1 MDDAYCIPSDAWGT
15 PCPLWVLHVTS
26 LVKNTID
33 IEYGLLNMN
42 EREGDLVCRKLFI
55 GYEWRRE
62 WYGLENLKIM
72 QNKGHKWNII
82 FMNKSRVYKVWM
94 KGKTIWSIKVSEWF
108 KRKRKDANVLI
119 VEDLK
124 QMNECRTK

>member
-1 MDDAYCIPSDAWGT
+1 
-15 PCPLWVLHVTS
+15 
-26 LVKNTID
+26 
-33 IEYGLLNMN
+33 
-42 EREGDLVCRKLFI
+42 
-55 GYEWRRE
+55 
-62 WYGLENLKIM
+62 M